1 MGGLQFWHIVVLIVA
16 FVLLFGWKNLPNAA
30 RSLGESMR
38 VFKTEVDHMKDDS
51 SARKDRAVVETSA
64 VDNVGVDTPV
74 AQGQVEDRYQ
84 DSAQE
89 EYRRTQQRGSDGDTG
104 APRR

>member
-1 MGGLQFWHIVVLIVA
+1 MRLQIWHIVVLIIA

-38 VFKTEVDHMKDDS
+38 VFKTEVDQMKDDS
-51 SARKDRAVVETSA
+51 TARKERQSGELPPSD
-64 VDNVGVDTPV
+64 DQLD
-74 AQGQVEDRYQ
+74 DRYQ

-89 EYRRTQQRGSDGDTG
+89 EYRRIQQHGSDGDTD
-104 APRR
+104 APRS

>member
-1 MGGLQFWHIVVLIVA
+1 MRLQIWHIVVLIVA

-38 VFKTEVDHMKDDS
+38 VFKTEVDQMKDDS
-51 SARKDRAVVETSA
+51 TARKERTSGELPTPDDQ
-64 VDNVGVDTPV
+64 VD
-74 AQGQVEDRYQ
+74 DRYQ

-89 EYRRTQQRGSDGDTG
+89 EYRRIQQHGSDGDADG
-104 APRR
+104 PRA

>member
-1 MGGLQFWHIVVLIVA
+1 MGGIQFWHIVVLIVA

-51 SARKDRAVVETSA
+51 TARKDRGVVGGA
-64 VDNVGVDTPV
+64 PVDTPV
-74 AQGQVEDRYQ
+74 AQGQVEDPYQ

-89 EYRRTQQRGSDGDTG
+89 EYRRIQRHGSDGDTS
-104 APRR
+104 APRS